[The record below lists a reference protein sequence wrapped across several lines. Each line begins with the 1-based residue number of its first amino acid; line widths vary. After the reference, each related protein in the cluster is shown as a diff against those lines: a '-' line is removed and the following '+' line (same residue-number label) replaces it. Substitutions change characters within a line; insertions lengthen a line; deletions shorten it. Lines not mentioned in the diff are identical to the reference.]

1 MDCEALSLLARSVT
15 WKTKSVS
22 PQSLRRVWKTVP
34 SIRRLSGL
42 TSPPSTQN
50 LGVAE
55 WISSL
60 GDSRVSP
67 TVSREASSEKM
78 TQGNS
83 QGKSSELQPDLDTQ
97 LSFLKM
103 SPESLD
109 STGTPFDP
117 NYERWVTG
125 LRRDS
130 SRRQRQAHLIRES
143 GYSSWPTPN
152 AGPQNDSDTTWPQRR
167 EELKEKWGNNGFGL
181 TLGMAVT
188 NWRTP
193 ASQESGIS
201 PERLEGELGSRMY
214 DKETGR
220 LAQYGLPQ
228 QVQYW
233 MTPNQRDWK
242 GAPGAGLTERGGHQS
257 SLPRTTT
264 NWPTPDSN
272 TSNYSGEGYGPNLR
286 EKATNW
292 PTPRVS
298 AANRPSE
305 AELMAGNPKRR
316 LETEATNWPTPRAIY
331 GEHPGMQDESHLTG
345 RAITNWPTPE
355 ARDWKGFAP
364 KSQPRGT
371 QDPKLYLS
379 IPQAP
384 TTTKD
389 GHGSSPDGPDSHQPT
404 AEKAT
409 TCSPKCRRLSPLF
422 SEALMGLAPG
432 WTDDSEPL
440 ATGLFRQW
448 QHSLSE
454 SLR

>member
-1 MDCEALSLLARSVT
+1 MWIHVPATYSASAQDTAASSLDSTQPWMEELARSVT
-15 WKTKSVS
+15 WKTNSVS
-22 PQSLRRVWKTVP
+22 PASLRRVWKTVP
-34 SIRRLSGL
+34 SIQRLSGL
-42 TSPPSTQN
+42 TCEPLTQN
-50 LGVAE
+50 RGVAE

-60 GDSRVSP
+60 GASRASHIA
-67 TVSREASSEKM
+67 SQEASSEKM
-78 TQGNS
+78 TQENS
-83 QGKSSELQPDLDTQ
+83 QERSSELLPDLDTQ

-103 SPESLD
+103 SPASSD
-109 STGTPFDP
+109 TTGIPYDP
-117 NYERWVTG
+117 NYERWVTR
-125 LRRDS
+125 LRKVYS
-130 SRRQRQAHLIRES
+130 QRQRQAHHIS
-143 GYSSWPTPN
+143 GRGSLS
-152 AGPQNDSDTTWPQRR
+152 
-167 EELKEKWGNNGFGL
+167 
-181 TLGMAVT
+181 
-188 NWRTP
+188 WRTP
-193 ASQESGIS
+193 ASQESGIR

-228 QVQYW
+228 QVQNW
-233 MTPNQRDWK
+233 PTPR
-242 GAPGAGLTERGGHQS
+242 S
-257 SLPRTTT
+257 SPNENRTTRRPPSVQKGKHGALLAGEAGEWAK